1 MVEVGECGR
10 EWWWV
15 SLSEAR
21 GGGGPGSSLRRA
33 EAAGAF
39 VYLAVEIGVGGAAS
53 KGHGPCA
60 LHTCQ
65 LPPRIRDPSRDPVL
79 RHVSGVSLPGC
90 TLLPF
95 TNQESFVQNGLF
107 AQLFTLFFLIKS
119 AYGYLLSDH
128 EITEIRL

>member
-1 MVEVGECGR
+1 MVEVGECGVVVGR
-10 EWWWV
+10 
-15 SLSEAR
+15 
-21 GGGGPGSSLRRA
+21 GGPGSSLRRA

-53 KGHGPCA
+53 KGQGPCA

-65 LPPRIRDPSRDPVL
+65 LPPRIRDPSHDPVL
-79 RHVSGVSLPGC
+79 RRHVSGVSLPGC

-107 AQLFTLFFLIKS
+107 AQLFTLFFL
-119 AYGYLLSDH
+119 
-128 EITEIRL
+128 